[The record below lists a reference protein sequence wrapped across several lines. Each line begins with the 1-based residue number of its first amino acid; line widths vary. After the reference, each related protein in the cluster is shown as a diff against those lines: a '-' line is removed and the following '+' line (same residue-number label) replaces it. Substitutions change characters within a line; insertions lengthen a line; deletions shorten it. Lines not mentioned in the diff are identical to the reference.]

1 MTAPDPGR
9 LDLLLERAQRDLMVA
24 SGGAAL
30 CALSRGGRSV
40 PAAKYHE
47 GRWAALRALQ
57 RLAARG
63 GGEDEVAALVE
74 EWRDGLAGAEARGT
88 SADWTAYYTGGVDGL
103 TEALDSTPGTTT

>member
-1 MTAPDPGR
+1 MTAPDPAR
-9 LDLLLERAQRDLMVA
+9 LERLLERAQRDLMVA

-57 RLAARG
+57 RLTARG
-63 GGEDEVAALVE
+63 GGADEADSLVT
-74 EWRDGLAGAEARGT
+74 EWREGLAGAETRGT

-103 TEALDSTPGTTT
+103 TEALDTTPGTPA